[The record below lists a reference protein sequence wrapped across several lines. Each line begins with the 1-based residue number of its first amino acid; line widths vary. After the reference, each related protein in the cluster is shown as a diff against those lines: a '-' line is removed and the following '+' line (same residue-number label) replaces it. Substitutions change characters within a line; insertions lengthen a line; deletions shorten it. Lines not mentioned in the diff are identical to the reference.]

1 MLTDRLRRLVRL
13 PDAVLTGLLAVFVA
27 ARVFICVRG
36 NVFTSFDTFSYAH
49 RGDPAFDR
57 GSLVSLTGNAPR
69 LWGVPVFHAIFPN
82 DQARAVA
89 QWAVGTVAWALLAWA
104 LWACLR
110 TLVARVV
117 AVAVV
122 LVVGLLPQ
130 VANWDFAILSESLS
144 ISLGV
149 LTLALMLLWAR
160 TGAVWYLAGATAAA
174 VWWTFTR
181 TDIRVFVVFVILA
194 LAVVAWRRPPRRRHA
209 LVATAVL
216 VLATIWCT
224 AITPVVDR
232 TYTGWSATPEVRHE
246 EGLML
251 FRLRLHVL
259 PDPEVK
265 AIFQRE
271 FGMPACPGMDEIV
284 AGPGWQTAK
293 FAEAYERCPEFKA
306 WGEGNAAD
314 VWQRY
319 AAAEPG
325 VFAKQMREVV
335 RLSVAGSD
343 YAKTER
349 VVPRSV
355 EKLVFPP
362 RGWVLKALGAA
373 LLLAAAAIVVV
384 VRRRPDLALVTTVV
398 AVSSGVSLLA
408 GIWFGAGEYWRFGIQ
423 EAIGLRVA
431 VLIAVVAAVDVLLV
445 AWQDRAR
452 VRARAP
458 EEQSAPE
465 AVEKTTSGAP

>member
-1 MLTDRLRRLVRL
+1 VLTDRLRRWVRL
-13 PDAVLTGLLAVFVA
+13 PEAVLAGLLAIFVA

-36 NVFTSFDTFSYAH
+36 DVFTSFDTFSYAH

-57 GSLVSLTGNAPR
+57 GGLVSLTGHAPR
-69 LWGVPVFHAIFPN
+69 LWGVPVFYAVFPN

-104 LWACLR
+104 LWTCLR
-110 TLVARVV
+110 TLVARIV
-117 AVAVV
+117 AAAAV
-122 LVVGLLPQ
+122 LAIALLPQ
-130 VANWDFAILSESLS
+130 VVNWDFAILSESLS

-160 TGAVWYLAGATAAA
+160 TGAVWYLVGGTAAA

-194 LAVVAWRRPPRRRHA
+194 LAVAAWRRPPRRRHA
-209 LVATAVL
+209 LVAAGVL

-271 FGMPACPGMDEIV
+271 FGMPSCPGMEEIA
-284 AGPGWQTAK
+284 AGPAWETAK
-293 FAEAYERCPEFKA
+293 FAAAYEQCPEFTA
-306 WGEGNAAD
+306 WGERNAAD

-319 AAAEPG
+319 ALAEPG
-325 VFAKQMREVV
+325 VFARQTREVV

-349 VVPRSV
+349 VVPMTV

-362 RGWVLKALGAA
+362 RSWVLKVLGAA
-373 LLLAAAAIVVV
+373 LVLAAVALVLAA
-384 VRRRPDLALVTTVV
+384 RRRPDLALATAVV
-398 AVSSGVSLLA
+398 AVGSGVSLLA

-423 EAIGLRVA
+423 EAIGLRLA
-431 VLIAVVAAVDVLLV
+431 VLVAVVAAVDSLL
-445 AWQDRAR
+445 AAR
-452 VRARAP
+452 VRAA
-458 EEQSAPE
+458 EQNAPE
-465 AVEKTTSGAP
+465 AVGTTTSGAA

>member
-1 MLTDRLRRLVRL
+1 VLTDRLRRWVRL
-13 PDAVLTGLLAVFVA
+13 PEAVLTGLLAVFVA

-36 NVFTSFDTFSYAH
+36 DVFTSFDTFSYAH

-57 GSLVSLTGNAPR
+57 GGLVSLTGHAPR
-69 LWGVPVFHAIFPN
+69 LWGVPVFYAIFPN

-117 AVAVV
+117 AAAAV
-122 LVVGLLPQ
+122 LAIALLPQ
-130 VANWDFAILSESLS
+130 VVNWDFAILSESLS

-160 TGAVWYLAGATAAA
+160 TGAVWHLVGATAAA

-181 TDIRVFVVFVILA
+181 TDIRVFVVFVVLA
-194 LAVVAWRRPPRRRHA
+194 LAVAAWRRPSRRRPA
-209 LVATAVL
+209 LVAAGVL
-216 VLATIWCT
+216 VLASIWCT

-271 FGMPACPGMDEIV
+271 FGMPSCPGMEEIA
-284 AGPGWQTAK
+284 AGPAWETAK
-293 FAEAYERCPEFKA
+293 FAAAYEQCPDFKA
-306 WGEGNAAD
+306 WGGRNAAD

-319 AAAEPG
+319 ALAEPG
-325 VFAKQMREVV
+325 VFARQMREVV

-349 VVPRSV
+349 VVPMTV
-355 EKLVFPP
+355 EKLAFPP
-362 RGWVLKALGAA
+362 RSWVLKVLGAA
-373 LLLAAAAIVVV
+373 LVLAAVALVLAA
-384 VRRRPDLALVTTVV
+384 RRRPDLALVAAVV
-398 AVSSGVSLLA
+398 AVGSGVSLLA

-423 EAIGLRVA
+423 EAIGLRLAVLVA
-431 VLIAVVAAVDVLLV
+431 VVSAVDSLL
-445 AWQDRAR
+445 AARR
-452 VRARAP
+452 VRAA
-458 EEQSAPE
+458 EQNAPE
-465 AVEKTTSGAP
+465 AVETTTSGAS

>member
-1 MLTDRLRRLVRL
+1 MLTDRLRRSVRL
-13 PDAVLTGLLAVFVA
+13 PEAVLTGLLAVFVA
-27 ARVFICVRG
+27 ARVLICVRG
-36 NVFTSFDTFSYAH
+36 DVFTSFDTFSYAH

-57 GSLVSLTGNAPR
+57 GSLVSLTGHAPR
-69 LWGVPVFHAIFPN
+69 LWGVPVFYAIFPN

-89 QWAVGTVAWALLAWA
+89 QWTVGTVAWGLLACA

-110 TLVARVV
+110 TLVARAV
-117 AVAVV
+117 AVAAV
-122 LVVGLLPQ
+122 LVVALLPQ

-149 LTLALMLLWAR
+149 LTLALLLLWAR
-160 TGAVWYLAGATAAA
+160 TNVVWYLVGATAVA

-181 TDIRVFVVFVILA
+181 TDIRVFVIFLILT
-194 LAVVAWRRPPRRRHA
+194 LAVVAWRRPPKRRHA

-271 FGMPACPGMDEIV
+271 FGMPSCPGMEEIA
-284 AGPGWQTAK
+284 AGPAWETAK
-293 FAEAYERCPEFKA
+293 FAAAYEQCPEFKA
-306 WGEGNAAD
+306 WGERNAAD

-319 AAAEPG
+319 AQAEPG
-325 VFAKQMREVV
+325 VFARQMREVV

-349 VVPRSV
+349 VVPMTV

-362 RGWVLKALGAA
+362 RSWVLKALGAA
-373 LLLAAAAIVVV
+373 LVLAAAAVVFV
-384 VRRRPDLALVTTVV
+384 ARRRPALALAATVV

-423 EAIGLRVA
+423 EAIGLRLA
-431 VLIAVVAAVDVLLV
+431 VLIAVVAAVDALVV
-445 AWQDRAR
+445 AWRDRAR
-452 VRARAP
+452 VSAP
-458 EEQSAPE
+458 QEQSAPE

>member
-1 MLTDRLRRLVRL
+1 VLTDRLRRWVRL
-13 PDAVLTGLLAVFVA
+13 PEAVLTGLLAVFVA

-36 NVFTSFDTFSYAH
+36 DVFTSFDTFSYAH

-57 GSLVSLTGNAPR
+57 GSLVSLTGHAPR
-69 LWGVPVFHAIFPN
+69 LWGVPIFYAIFPN

-89 QWAVGTVAWALLAWA
+89 QWTVGTVAWALLAWA
-104 LWACLR
+104 LWTCLR

-117 AVAVV
+117 AAAAV
-122 LVVGLLPQ
+122 LVVALLPQ
-130 VANWDFAILSESLS
+130 VANWDFAILSEALS

-160 TGAVWYLAGATAAA
+160 TGSVWYLAGATSAA

-181 TDIRVFVVFVILA
+181 TDIRVFVVFLILA
-194 LAVVAWRRPPRRRHA
+194 LAVAAWRRPPRRRHA
-209 LVATAVL
+209 LVAAGVL

-271 FGMPACPGMDEIV
+271 FGMPSCPGMEEIA
-284 AGPGWQTAK
+284 AGPAWETAK
-293 FAEAYERCPEFKA
+293 FAAAYEQCPAFKA
-306 WGEGNAAD
+306 WGERHAAD

-319 AAAEPG
+319 ATAEPG
-325 VFAKQMREVV
+325 VFARQMREVV
-335 RLSVAGSD
+335 RLSVGGSD

-349 VVPRSV
+349 VVPMAV

-362 RGWVLKALGAA
+362 RSWVLKALGAA
-373 LLLAAAAIVVV
+373 LLLAAAAFVFVA
-384 VRRRPDLALVTTVV
+384 RRRPDLTLAGVVV
-398 AVSSGVSLLA
+398 AVGSGVSLLA
-408 GIWFGAGEYWRFGIQ
+408 GIWFGAGEYWRFGLQ
-423 EAIGLRVA
+423 EAIGLRLA
-431 VLIAVVAAVDVLLV
+431 VLIAVVAAVDALLV
-445 AWQDRAR
+445 AR
-452 VRARAP
+452 RARAATH
-458 EEQSAPE
+458 EQSAPE

>member
-1 MLTDRLRRLVRL
+1 MLTDRLRRWVRL
-13 PDAVLTGLLAVFVA
+13 PDVVLTGLLAVFVA

-57 GSLVSLTGNAPR
+57 GALLSLTGHAPR
-69 LWGVPVFHAIFPN
+69 LWGVPLFYAIFPS
-82 DQARAVA
+82 DGARAVG

-104 LWACLR
+104 LWSCLR

-117 AVAVV
+117 AGPAV
-122 LVVGLLPQ
+122 LVVALLPQ

-160 TGAVWYLAGATAAA
+160 TASVWYLAGATAAA

-181 TDIRVFVVFVILA
+181 TDIRVFVVFLVLA
-194 LAVVAWRRPPRRRHA
+194 LAVAAWRRPARRRHA
-209 LVATAVL
+209 LVAAGTL

-259 PDPEVK
+259 PDAEVK

-271 FGMPACPGMDEIV
+271 FGMPSCPGMEEIA
-284 AGPGWQTAK
+284 AGPAWETAK
-293 FAEAYERCPEFKA
+293 FAAAYEQCPEFKS
-306 WGEGNAAD
+306 WGERNAAD

-319 AAAEPG
+319 AQAEPG
-325 VFAKQMREVV
+325 VFARQTREVV

-349 VVPRSV
+349 VVPAVV
-355 EKLVFPP
+355 EKVVFPP
-362 RGWVLKALGAA
+362 RSLVLKVLGGA
-373 LLLAAAAIVVV
+373 LLLMAAALVFV
-384 VRRRPDLALVTTVV
+384 VRRRPDLALTGAVV
-398 AVSSGVSLLA
+398 AVASGVSLLA

-423 EAIGLRVA
+423 EAIGLRLA
-431 VLIAVVAAVDVLLV
+431 VLIAVVAVVDALLV
-445 AWQDRAR
+445 ARRDRAR
-452 VRARAP
+452 SAAQNAP
-458 EEQSAPE
+458 KVVVQ
-465 AVEKTTSGAP
+465 TTSGAP

>member
-1 MLTDRLRRLVRL
+1 MPKDQLRRLVRL
-13 PDAVLTGLLAVFVA
+13 PEAVFAGLLAVFVA
-27 ARVFICVRG
+27 VRIFICVRG
-36 NVFTSFDTFSYAH
+36 EVFTSYDTFSYAY
-49 RGDPAFDR
+49 RDDPAFDR
-57 GSLVSLTGNAPR
+57 GPLVSLTGNAPR
-69 LWGVPVFHAIFPN
+69 LWGVPLFYAIFPN

-89 QWAVGTVAWALLAWA
+89 QWAVGTIAWALLAWA
-104 LWACLR
+104 LWTCLR
-110 TLVARVV
+110 TLVARCV
-117 AVAVV
+117 AVAAV
-122 LVVGLLPQ
+122 LAVALLPQ

-160 TGAVWYLAGATAAA
+160 TRSVWLLAGATATA
-174 VWWTFTR
+174 VWWTFVR
-181 TDIRVFVVFVILA
+181 TDVRVFVVFLILA
-194 LAVVAWRRPPRRRHA
+194 LAIVAWRRPARRRQA
-209 LVATAVL
+209 IVAAGAL

-271 FGMPACPGMDEIV
+271 FGMPSCPGMEEIA
-284 AGPGWQTAK
+284 AGPAWETAK
-293 FAEAYERCPEFKA
+293 FAAAYEQCPEFKA
-306 WGEGNAAD
+306 WGERNAPD

-319 AAAEPG
+319 ALAEPG
-325 VFAKQMREVV
+325 VFGRQLREVV

-349 VVPRSV
+349 VVPMTV

-362 RGWVLKALGAA
+362 RSWALKAL
-373 LLLAAAAIVVV
+373 AAAMVVMV
-384 VRRRPDLALVTTVV
+384 AGLAVAARRRPDLALAGAVV
-398 AVSSGVSLLA
+398 AVASGVSLLA

-431 VLIAVVAAVDVLLV
+431 VLIAVVAALDALL
-445 AWQDRAR
+445 AAR
-452 VRARAP
+452 LKAP
-458 EEQSAPE
+458 ANAEGAPE
-465 AVEKTTSGAP
+465 AVEQTTSGAP

>member
-1 MLTDRLRRLVRL
+1 MPTDRLRRLVRL
-13 PDAVLTGLLAVFVA
+13 PGAVLTGLLAVYLA

-36 NVFTSFDTFSYAH
+36 DVFTSFDTFSYAH
-49 RGDPAFDR
+49 RADPALDR
-57 GSLVSLTGNAPR
+57 GSLVSLTGHAPR
-69 LWGVPVFHAIFPN
+69 LWGVPLFYAILPN

-104 LWACLR
+104 LWSGLR
-110 TLVARVV
+110 TLVARVL
-117 AVAVV
+117 AVAAV
-122 LVVGLLPQ
+122 LGVALLPQ

-149 LTLALMLLWAR
+149 LTLALMLLWGR
-160 TGAVWYLAGATAAA
+160 TGSVWYLAGATAAA

-181 TDIRVFVVFVILA
+181 TDVRVFVVFLILA
-194 LAVVAWRRPPRRRHA
+194 LAVAAWRRPARRRKA
-209 LVATAVL
+209 LVAAGVL

-232 TYTGWSATPEVRHE
+232 TYTGFSATPQVRHE

-265 AIFQRE
+265 AIFQRK
-271 FGMPACPGMDEIV
+271 FGMPSCPGMEEIA
-284 AGPGWQTAK
+284 AGPSWETAK
-293 FAEAYERCPEFKA
+293 FAAAYEQCPDFKA
-306 WGEGNAAD
+306 WGKRNAAD

-319 AAAEPG
+319 ATDEPG
-325 VFAKQMREVV
+325 VFARQMREVV

-349 VVPRSV
+349 VVPTAV

-362 RGWVLKALGAA
+362 RSWVLKALGAA
-373 LLLAAAAIVVV
+373 LLLAAVAFAFVA
-384 VRRRPDLALVTTVV
+384 RRRTDLTFAGVVV

-423 EAIGLRVA
+423 EAIGLRLA
-431 VLIAVVAAVDVLLV
+431 VLVAVVAAVDALPV
-445 AWQDRAR
+445 AWRNRA
-452 VRARAP
+452 ATQ
-458 EEQSAPE
+458 EQSAPE
-465 AVEKTTSGAP
+465 AVEATTSGAQ

>member
-13 PDAVLTGLLAVFVA
+13 PEAVLTGLLALFVA

-36 NVFTSFDTFSYAH
+36 DVFTSFDTFSYAH

-57 GSLVSLTGNAPR
+57 GTLVSLTGHAPR
-69 LWGVPVFHAIFPN
+69 LWGVPIFYAIFPN
-82 DQARAVA
+82 DEARAVA

-104 LWACLR
+104 LWTCLR
-110 TLVARVV
+110 TLVTRILA
-117 AVAVV
+117 AATV
-122 LVVGLLPQ
+122 LTLGLLPQ

-160 TGAVWYLAGATAAA
+160 TGSVWHLGAATAAA

-181 TDIRVFVVFVILA
+181 TDVRVFVVFLILA
-194 LAVVAWRRPPRRRHA
+194 LAIVAWRRPARRRQT
-209 LVATAVL
+209 LVAAGAL

-271 FGMPACPGMDEIV
+271 FDMPSCPGMEEIA
-284 AGPGWQTAK
+284 AGPAWETAK
-293 FAEAYERCPEFKA
+293 FAAAYEQCTDFKA
-306 WGEGNAAD
+306 WGERNASD

-319 AAAEPG
+319 ATAEPG
-325 VFAKQMREVV
+325 VFARQMREVV

-349 VVPRSV
+349 VVPMAV
-355 EKLVFPP
+355 EKLAFPP
-362 RGWVLKALGAA
+362 RSWVLKALGVAM
-373 LLLAAAAIVVV
+373 LLAAAAFVVAA
-384 VRRRPDLALVTTVV
+384 RRRPDLTLAGTVV
-398 AVSSGVSLLA
+398 AVGSGVSLLA

-423 EAIGLRVA
+423 EAIGLRLA
-431 VLIAVVAAVDVLLV
+431 ALIAIVAAVDALLV
-445 AWQDRAR
+445 ARRDRA
-452 VRARAP
+452 VP